1 MARIIVALD
10 QTEAAPAL
18 DLVDALGS
26 AVDWYKVGARLFTA
40 AGPDLVRELRGAGKS
55 VFLDLKYLDI
65 PNTVAGAVSAATEL
79 GVGLLTIHA
88 TGGAAMMRAAA
99 DAADGSATRVV
110 AVTILTSLT
119 GRGAAE
125 AWGRDVVS
133 AEDDVSRLA
142 RLAADSGV
150 DGVVC
155 AVSEAARV
163 RAERGPEFRI
173 VTPGIRL
180 TGGDSHD
187 QSRVATPEAAVA
199 AGATDLVVGRAISAA
214 EDPVAA
220 ARRIEAAVAVG
231 AVP

>member
-79 GVGLLTIHA
+79 GVDLLTIHA

-99 DAADGSATRVV
+99 DAADGSGTRVV

-125 AWGRDVVS
+125 AWGRDAVS

-180 TGGDSHD
+180 AGGDSHD

-199 AGATDLVVGRAISAA
+199 AGATDLVVGRAITSAA
-214 EDPVAA
+214 DPVAA
-220 ARRIEAAVAVG
+220 ARRIEAAVAVE
-231 AVP
+231 AAL